1 MSVFKILANNLK
13 KINTD
18 ILVKQVVEQIDEEII
33 LLNAENQLDE
43 RGVDNEGSSLGQYSE
58 SYKKIKRK
66 KGQRTDH
73 VTLRDTGKFKNLFK
87 VKAKKEEAEIYST
100 DKKTLWL
107 MKRYGR
113 DIFGLTDDNLQMLI
127 DLRFKPFIIN
137 NLKKLITNGL

>member
-18 ILVKQVVEQIDEEII
+18 LLVKQVVEQVDEEMI

-43 RGVDNEGSSLGQYSE
+43 RGVDNTGASLGQYSE
-58 SYKKIKRK
+58 QYKKIKRR

-73 VTLRDTGKFKNLFK
+73 VTLRDTGTFKKEFK
-87 VKAKKEEAEIYST
+87 VKAKKDEAEIYST
-100 DKKTLWL
+100 DKKTMWL
-107 MKRYGR
+107 MNRYGR
-113 DIFGLTDDNLQMLI
+113 NIFGLTDENLQMLI

-137 NLKKLITNGL
+137 NLKKLITNGV